1 MLSLLVSKLQAG
13 WFRSNCRDV
22 LSILAH
28 IPRHGLHQQQY
39 RPFSRIMPASAYPRL
54 FKACGLSQPDFEVF
68 ECHWNLARRRLVA
81 PWCLSDSHQLSIL
94 SSTIQPP
101 IIQVHKCLIKQPDVC
116 FVSVRRVMC
125 TKIVA
130 HYRFPRE
137 RPAIW
142 VAHCQA
148 YWCTK
153 IAIVPSTHKP
163 LCVGL
168 FSSDYSSLIVS

>member
-1 MLSLLVSKLQAG
+1 MHRFARLGNLKREAAVGDVVAACFKTSSRLISVQLQRCSVDFG
-13 WFRSNCRDV
+13 
-22 LSILAH
+22 AH
-28 IPRHGLHQQQY
+28 TSTRTPPAAIPS
-39 RPFSRIMPASAYPRL
+39 FSRIMPASAYPRL

-137 RPAIW
+137 RPAI
-142 VAHCQA
+142 
-148 YWCTK
+148 
-153 IAIVPSTHKP
+153 
-163 LCVGL
+163 
-168 FSSDYSSLIVS
+168 